1 MNQSMIKEASKSI
14 DAKLEVFASNYYGV
28 SFTPALLKSI
38 LSLEIEDKEWLVKQ
52 YEEEISFN
60 TKPDFSNLY

>member
-1 MNQSMIKEASKSI
+1 MNSMIKQASYTI
-14 DAKLEVFASNYYGV
+14 DAKLEVFASTYYGE
-28 SFTPALLKSI
+28 SLTPELLKSI
-38 LSLEIEDKEWLVKQ
+38 LSLDIEDKEWLVKQ

>member
-1 MNQSMIKEASKSI
+1 MNSMIKQASDTI
-14 DAKLEVFASNYYGV
+14 DAKLEVFASTYYGV
-28 SFTPALLKSI
+28 SLTPELLKSI
-38 LSLEIEDKEWLVKQ
+38 LSLELEDKIWLVKQ

>member
-1 MNQSMIKEASKSI
+1 MNSMIKQASDTI
-14 DAKLEVFASNYYGV
+14 DAKLEVFASTYYGV
-28 SFTPALLKSI
+28 SLTPELLKSI
-38 LSLEIEDKEWLVKQ
+38 LSLELEDKEWLVKQ

>member
-1 MNQSMIKEASKSI
+1 MNSMIKQASDTI
-14 DAKLEVFASNYYGV
+14 DAKLEVFASTYYGV
-28 SFTPALLKSI
+28 SLTPELLKSI
-38 LSLEIEDKEWLVKQ
+38 LSLELEDKEWLVRQ